1 MKFSKII
8 ASIVLAAA
16 FAAPLAAVSAELKV
30 GVVIVP
36 RLLQESPQ
44 ARAAMGALQDEF
56 APRQRELVALDNEL
70 KEKQAKFQRDVE
82 VMSEEERRNAE
93 RDLQNDVRAFQR
105 RQNEFAEDL
114 DLRRNEVL
122 GGMQQALGAEIQKF
136 AETSGYD
143 LIITDAVYFNDS
155 LDITDEVLAGLE
167 KNFQG
172 GQ

>member
-1 MKFSKII
+1 MKFANKF
-8 ASIVLAAA
+8 AQMMLAVLLLS
-16 FAAPLAAVSAELKV
+16 PLAAVSADMKI

-56 APRQRELVALDNEL
+56 APRQRELVELGNEL
-70 KEKQAKFQRDVE
+70 KERQNTFQRDVE
-82 VMSEEERRNAE
+82 VMSAEERRNAE
-93 RDLQNDVRAFQR
+93 RDMQNEQRAFQR

-122 GGMQQALGAEIQKF
+122 GGMQQELGAEIQRF
-136 AETSGYD
+136 AKGAGYD
-143 LIITDAVYFNDS
+143 LIITDAIYFNDS

-167 KNFQG
+167 SNFKG
-172 GQ
+172 GE